1 MQSVISNLDGVDL
14 HLEYLVLNQIG
25 VQSLPF
31 VGMDSKSSYPEN
43 LTLKAGEFL
52 IFPIFSNFG

>member
-31 VGMDSKSSYPEN
+31 VGMDSKSSS
-43 LTLKAGEFL
+43 F
-52 IFPIFSNFG
+52 

>member
-31 VGMDSKSSYPEN
+31 VGMDSKSSLFY
-43 LTLKAGEFL
+43 
-52 IFPIFSNFG
+52 